1 MTKNIRYMNV
11 FRLFVISLLVAASIG
26 ISSCNNQVK
35 SSDLEDRVE
44 NGKYIVY
51 KKGDD
56 SPFTGVSIPTGNP
69 NMRVFYESGIVVKK
83 EQVTDNGY
91 KRVTTYDEDGVTKQ
105 NNTTYYDDNGNIC
118 TQKDFLKNLYK

>member
-1 MTKNIRYMNV
+1 MKKNIRI
-11 FRLFVISLLVAASIG
+11 FTTSLLIILSIG

-44 NGKYIVY
+44 NGEYIVY
-51 KKGDD
+51 KKGDN

-69 NMRVFYESGIVVKK
+69 NMKIFYESGIVVKK

-91 KRVTTYDEDGVTKQ
+91 KCVTIYDEDGITKQ
-105 NNTTYYDDNGNIC
+105 KNQTYYDADGNIC
-118 TQKDFLKNLYK
+118 TQKEFLKNLYN

>member
-1 MTKNIRYMNV
+1 MKIIGLLTS
-11 FRLFVISLLVAASIG
+11 SLLVALSIG

-51 KKGDD
+51 KKGDN

-69 NMRVFYESGIVVKK
+69 NMKVFYESGIVVKK

-91 KRVTTYDEDGVTKQ
+91 KCVTIYDEDGITKQ
-105 NNTTYYDDNGNIC
+105 NNQTYYDADGNIC

>member
-1 MTKNIRYMNV
+1 MKIIELLTS
-11 FRLFVISLLVAASIG
+11 LLLVAF
-26 ISSCNNQVK
+26 SSCNNQVK

-51 KKGDD
+51 KKGDN

-69 NMRVFYESGIVVKK
+69 NMKVFYESGIVVKK
-83 EQVTDNGY
+83 EHVTDNGY
-91 KRVTTYDEDGVTKQ
+91 KCVTIYDEDGITKQ
-105 NNTTYYDDNGNIC
+105 NNQTYYDDNGNIC